1 MNVIACTDC
10 RGPLRF
16 EPGER
21 ALTCTACGAVWPLR
35 GGLPCMYREAEIRG
49 IDRFMRVI
57 YDGAP
62 RFHDPAVRLL
72 VPLFE
77 LEGSERRLRE
87 AYMPRLSLDTLAD
100 ELGALPT
107 EAGIRDADDP
117 RPVRILE
124 VSVGTGANLPYLK
137 TGLAQAGLGRR
148 PVEIWGL
155 DVSLGMMT
163 QCLARPEHR
172 DVRLLLGDAHRLPF
186 RDATFDRVFH
196 VGGINAFRDRA
207 AALAEMARVAR
218 PGTPIVVVDEQLDPA
233 RRHSLYHRLTFKAA
247 TFYDRDPRAP
257 VDALPPGAHDV
268 LVEQASRFFYTLRYR
283 VGQRPA

>member
-10 RGPLRF
+10 RGSLRF
-16 EPGER
+16 EPGDR
-21 ALTCTACGAVWPLR
+21 ALTCADCGAVWPLR
-35 GGLPCMYREAEIRG
+35 GLPCMYREAEIRG
-49 IDRFMRVI
+49 IDRFMRI
-57 YDGAP
+57 LYDGAP
-62 RFHDPAVRLL
+62 ALHDPAVRLL

-87 AYMPRLSLDTLAD
+87 AYMPRLELHALGRERPAAD
-100 ELGALPT
+100 
-107 EAGIRDADDP
+107 AG

-124 VSVGTGANLPYLK
+124 VSVGTGANLPFVK
-137 TGLAQAGLGRR
+137 SGLASAGLPREV

-155 DVSLGMMT
+155 DVSLGMMR

-196 VGGINAFRDRA
+196 VGGLNAFRDRA

-218 PGTPIVVVDEQLDPA
+218 PGTPLVVVDEQLDPA
-233 RRHSLYHRLTFKAA
+233 RRHSLYHRLAFKAA
-247 TFYDRDPRAP
+247 TFYDRNPRAP
-257 VDALPPGAHDV
+257 VDALPAGAEDV
-268 LVEQASRFFYTLRYR
+268 LVEQASRFFYTLRFR
-283 VGQRPA
+283 VGQRAA